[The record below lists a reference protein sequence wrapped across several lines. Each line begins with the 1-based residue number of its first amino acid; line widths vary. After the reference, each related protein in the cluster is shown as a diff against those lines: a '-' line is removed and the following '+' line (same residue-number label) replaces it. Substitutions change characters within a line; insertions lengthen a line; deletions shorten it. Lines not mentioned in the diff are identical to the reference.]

1 MLSKY
6 ACNCTKLMIQHNQ
19 EMTKNSHHNRVGSG
33 KGLEIRETDLM
44 GKLTIVGFFSTKKL
58 FLVNLCGRGRHGV
71 RGQGEVGGANLDT
84 DDEVRR
90 EFR

>member
-1 MLSKY
+1 
-6 ACNCTKLMIQHNQ
+6 
-19 EMTKNSHHNRVGSG
+19 
-33 KGLEIRETDLM
+33 M